1 MSWNA
6 WVTVSGGNPE
16 GYLHITCESKGTT
29 NAEALEGVKIV
40 TDMLV
45 NGGGTV
51 AVVRAPPRADS
62 QVNFESGAEE
72 HQGYSRFT
80 ISTKSAEA
88 SQDGPQA

>member
-6 WVTVSGGNPE
+6 WVTVSGGGSD
-16 GYLHITCESKGTT
+16 GYLHIQCRSTGESS
-29 NAEALEGVKIV
+29 AEALEGVKAV

-51 AVVRAPPRADS
+51 ASVRAAPRVDS
-62 QVNFESGAEE
+62 EVCFDSGVEK

-80 ISTKSAEA
+80 ISTKPAEVP
-88 SQDGPQA
+88 QDGPQA